1 MATTTTNYGWD
12 IPQSTDLV
20 KDGATA
26 IATLGQDIDTSFVG
40 LKGGTTGQVL
50 SKTSNTDLAFTWVA
64 QDDSNAIQ
72 NAIVDAKGDLIAATA
87 NDTPARLAVGTNGQV
102 LTADSTASTGL
113 AWTTIATPAAAG
125 MVYVGGST
133 FSSSSAVN
141 LNNIFT
147 STYANYKI
155 VFNCTGT
162 AGGVMQIRF
171 RVSGSDNSTSNYDWQ
186 RLAVY
191 GATNAPERQA
201 NQTYF
206 LPCTIGTAFSGAEIL
221 VTNPQAASKKLF
233 LGHAIQEAGPDST
246 QMFLTAGS
254 FNTTTQ
260 FDGMSLFPSTGT
272 ITGSIRVYG
281 LANS

>member
-1 MATTTTNYGWD
+1 MATTTTNFGWTVPSD
-12 IPQSTDLV
+12 TDLV
-20 KDGATA
+20 KNGAAAIRTA
-26 IATLGQDIDTSFVG
+26 LGGPDTSFAG

-50 SKTSNTDLAFTWVA
+50 SKSSGTDLAFTW
-64 QDDSNAIQ
+64 S
-72 NAIVDAKGDLIAATA
+72 TPS
-87 NDTPARLAVGTNGQV
+87 TPA
-102 LTADSTASTGL
+102 S
-113 AWTTIATPAAAG
+113 PG

-147 STYANYKI
+147 STYANYKV

-162 AGGVMQIRF
+162 SGGVMQIRF

-186 RLAVY
+186 RLSVY

-206 LPCTIGTAFSGAEIL
+206 LPCTINTTFSGAEVLI
-221 VTNPQAASKKLF
+221 TNPQAASKKIF

-260 FDGMSLFPSTGT
+260 FDGMSLFPSAGT